1 MGKLEVSPGQRLR
14 SCIRNAGITESE
26 FANLAEIDR
35 PTLSKYLN
43 DKRKMSENFLFKAA
57 KLLDTNLAYLKCE
70 IDDDSPQRVIDWLE
84 GDTEEEITKSARAMR
99 CGAMAE
105 CLEALGITTEK
116 YFYDHANNVEYLQ
129 HDNLLWYPVSGE
141 NHSGIDIMELEE
153 IIRAHPGQCEVVIR
167 VEYKNYVMEMD
178 SIEYNSWL
186 TRMVNKLEVALQ
198 DTFDLP
204 YNLTPLPVPD
214 ELDMLMK
221 QDED

>member
-1 MGKLEVSPGQRLR
+1 MEKREVTPEERLR
-14 SCIRNAGITESE
+14 SCIKNAGINEAE
-26 FANLAEIDR
+26 FALMAEISR
-35 PTLSKYLN
+35 TTLSKYLN
-43 DKRKMSENFLFKAA
+43 GSRKMSDNFLFKAA
-57 KLLDTNLAYLKCE
+57 RLLNTNLAYLKCE

-84 GDTEEEITKSARAMR
+84 DDTEEEITKSARAMR
-99 CGAMAE
+99 CGIVE
-105 CLEALGITTEK
+105 GCLENLGITTEK

-129 HDNLLWYPVSGE
+129 HDNLLWYPVSDE

-153 IIRAHPGQCEVVIR
+153 IIRAHPGQCEVIIR

-186 TRMVNKLEVALQ
+186 TRMVNKLEVALA

-214 ELDMLMK
+214 ELDKLMK
-221 QDED
+221 KY